1 MVTLTEGDDI
11 FNQDDAGNQKP
22 DTIEALGGDDLI
34 LTSTLGG
41 SLVQGGDGNDSL
53 VSRGPSGLNN
63 SGQADT
69 LEGGNGNDSLEFQ
82 AAAGFG
88 FGDADNDTLV
98 AISRTSL
105 YGGDGDDFIRGL
117 IGDNWFSANRG
128 NDILLVGAR
137 DSIYGGRGS
146 DTISVFTP
154 EVLDVLD
161 FDALPTFTGDTGQD
175 ENFIS
180 ANRDADLVVG
190 FGDRDSIYG
199 GRDADTLYSLG
210 SQVRVSGDRADDIII
225 NLNQERT
232 GTPVDS
238 EAIVLVP
245 IERSTLLG
253 GEGNDFIQ
261 GAVGSFGDGRNSL
274 DGGAGDDTLQGQAA
288 RDTLS
293 GGEGDDFI
301 VTELLEEN
309 EGKFSPN
316 GVAVETAG
324 FSGQNRLD
332 GGEGNDTIE
341 AGFITDTMIGGV
353 GNDSLSGIFNRVDGG
368 IGNDTIDAT
377 GISTDASGG
386 AAIEVTLIGGAGND
400 RLLGSSNPGVSN
412 FFDGGTGND
421 FIQFG
426 GTSDQL
432 IGNTQGNDTVIAAQ
446 GGGTATFL
454 IEDTQGNNTLS
465 GGDGNDT
472 LVTGAGNDSI
482 VGGTTDET
490 GNDSIVAGAGDD
502 IIFGR
507 GGTDTILGGGGD
519 DYIAAGLNGTGDSL
533 IGGEGDD
540 SFVYFAV
547 EDEVTENSVIVDFDP
562 ADDRILLL
570 DDGFNLAN
578 SSEGSVIATAD
589 FVLVDAGDNYENSF
603 ARGTTPVIIYER
615 NPVADPSAEVPDGES
630 PILVGSGLLKYD
642 PSGSGSP
649 SDDPNDLS
657 DVVTIARLNGTP
669 NLLQSDILII

>member
-1 MVTLTEGDDI
+1 MVTLTD
-11 FNQDDAGNQKP
+11 QDDRYDQDEQGNPSP
-22 DTIEALGGDDLI
+22 DTINALGGDDLI

-41 SLVQGGDGNDSL
+41 SLVRGGDGNDTL
-53 VSRGPSGLNN
+53 VSRGPSGLDN

-69 LEGGNGNDSLEFQ
+69 LEGGDGDDSLEFQ

-88 FGDADNDTLV
+88 FGDAGNDTLV
-98 AISRTSL
+98 AVSRTSL
-105 YGGDGDDFIRGL
+105 YGGAGDDFLRGL
-117 IGDNWFSANRG
+117 IGDNWYSANQG

-137 DSIYGGRGS
+137 DSLYGGRGS
-146 DTISVFTP
+146 DTISTFSP
-154 EVLDVLD
+154 EVVSTLD
-161 FDALPTFTGDTGQD
+161 FDTLPTFTGDTGQND
-175 ENFIS
+175 NFIS

-190 FGDRDSIYG
+190 FGDRDTIYG
-199 GRDADTLYSLG
+199 GKDDDTLYSLG
-210 SQVRVSGDRADDIII
+210 NQVRVSGDSGNDTVIS
-225 NLNQERT
+225 LNQETT

-238 EAIVLVP
+238 EATVLVP
-245 IERSTLLG
+245 ILRSTLLG
-253 GEGNDFIQ
+253 GAGNDLIQ
-261 GAVGSFGDGRNSL
+261 GAVGEFGDGRNYL
-274 DGGAGDDTLQGQAA
+274 DGGDGNDTLHGQAA

-293 GGEGDDFI
+293 GGEGDDLI
-301 VTELLEEN
+301 VTGLLEEN

-332 GGEGNDTIE
+332 GGEGNDTIQS
-341 AGFITDTMIGGV
+341 GFITDTMIGGL

-368 IGNDTIDAT
+368 LGNDTIDAT

-400 RLLGSSNPGVSN
+400 RLLGSSSPGVSN

-426 GTSDQL
+426 GTSDEL
-432 IGNTQGNDTVIAAQ
+432 IGNTQGNDTIIAAQ

-454 IEDTQGNNTLS
+454 IEDTQGSNTLS
-465 GGDGNDT
+465 GGDADDT
-472 LVTGAGNDSI
+472 LVTGAGDDSI
-482 VGGTTDET
+482 VGGGTDET

-502 IIFGR
+502 VIFGR
-507 GGTDTILGGGGD
+507 GGTDTIVGGAGD

-533 IGGEGDD
+533 IGGEGND
-540 SFVYFAV
+540 SFAYFAV
-547 EDEVTENSVIVDFDP
+547 EMDVTENSVITDFDP
-562 ADDRILLL
+562 ADDRILIL

-578 SSEGSVIATAD
+578 SSEGSVIASAD
-589 FVLVDAGDNYENSF
+589 FVSIDPGNNYENG
-603 ARGTTPVIIYER
+603 AGGLGTTPLIIYER

-630 PILVGSGLLKYD
+630 PTLVGSGLLKYD
-642 PSGSGSP
+642 PSGSAGP
-649 SDDPNDLS
+649 EDLS
-657 DVVTIARLNGTP
+657 DVITIARLNGTP